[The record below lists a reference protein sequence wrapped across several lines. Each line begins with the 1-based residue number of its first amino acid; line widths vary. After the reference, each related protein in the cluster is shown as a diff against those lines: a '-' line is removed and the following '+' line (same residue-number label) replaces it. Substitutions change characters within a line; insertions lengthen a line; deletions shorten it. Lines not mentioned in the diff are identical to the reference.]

1 MNRIVTL
8 SLRGEAT
15 MSSTHTLGRRSW
27 ASLSVCAALMG
38 GASCPAPAR
47 ALTPKSPEVKE
58 AVERACAFLASHE
71 EHRPGGKALVGL
83 TFIKAGKLDHPRVKE
98 GIAAVNQMMK
108 FDLNSHNVYTIGL
121 TLIFLTELPPPQQ
134 AEQADTIRRLIAH
147 LKAVQKSHG
156 GWGYAA
162 LQTGDT
168 SMHQYGILAMW
179 SAEAAGYDTP
189 LECWEKAANWVIRT
203 QAPNGSYTYQ
213 GQDPGGFTPI
223 EQDKGG
229 TRPSICAAGSG
240 CLYMCADYFGL
251 LDEKLGSNAGVGDG
265 DSPLKKVKKPGTGRK
280 GKESTQVDPQMLW
293 GRISKADEYMNAN
306 YTLYPAVHPCY
317 YLYAF
322 ERYKTFKDY
331 CECNIDKEVA
341 WYTEM
346 AQNLFKMQ
354 KADGHWDPWH
364 HENGEVCDTCFAALF
379 LLRSMYKKVTEI
391 KRLQGG
397 LAVGGRGLPSGDG
410 DLEMKGGSV
419 KHKPLKGPFEDLLAK
434 MANPNDPDFERAMSG
449 AEQQSLAGIDDHLSD
464 IQKKLRDMFK
474 NSKSP
479 EQRVAAI
486 KFLARTRDL
495 HQVPVLLEALKD
507 PAPDVFM
514 AANEGLRFISRKFGG
529 PGFWGGSDEP
539 TRREAQKFWNKW
551 YKSLNPEGELEE

>member
-1 MNRIVTL
+1 M
-8 SLRGEAT
+8 
-15 MSSTHTLGRRSW
+15 
-27 ASLSVCAALMG
+27 
-38 GASCPAPAR
+38 CPVPAR

-58 AVERACAFLASHE
+58 AVEKACAFLASHE

-83 TFIKAGKLDHPRVKE
+83 TFIKAGKFDHPRVQQ
-98 GIAAVNQMMK
+98 GIAAVEQMMK
-108 FDLNSHNVYTIGL
+108 FDVTQQNIYTIGL
-121 TLIFLTELPPPQQ
+121 TLIFLTELPPAQQ
-134 AEQADTIRRLIAH
+134 AQYADTITKLIAS
-147 LKAVQKSHG
+147 LKTLQKPHG
-156 GWGYAA
+156 GWGYSHRD
-162 LQTGDT
+162 TGDT
-168 SMHQYGILAMW
+168 SMHQYGILGLW

-189 LECWEKAANWVIRT
+189 LECWERAANWVIRT
-203 QAPNGSYTYQ
+203 QAPDGSYTYQ
-213 GQDPGGFTPI
+213 GQDPGGLTPI

-251 LDEKLGSNAGVGDG
+251 LDVKLGSGTANADA
-265 DSPLKKVKKPGTGRK
+265 DNPLKKVKKPGTGRK

-293 GRISKADEYMNAN
+293 GRIAKADEYMDAN
-306 YTLYPAVHPCY
+306 FTVYPAVHPCY

-331 CECNIDKEVA
+331 CEGNIDKEVA

-346 AQNLFKMQ
+346 AQNLFKLQ

-364 HENGEVCDTCFAALF
+364 QENGEVCDTCFAALF

-397 LAVGGRGLPSGDG
+397 LAVGGRGLPSGEG
-410 DLEMKGGSV
+410 DLTMEKGSV
-419 KHKPLKGPFEDLLAK
+419 KHKPLKGPAEGLLA
-434 MANPNDPDFERAMSG
+434 MIANPNDPDFERAVSG
-449 AEQQSLAGIDDHLSD
+449 LASQSLASDEDHLSD
-464 IQKKLRDMFK
+464 IQKKLRDMLK
-474 NSKSP
+474 DSKSP
-479 EQRVAAI
+479 EQRVAAV
-486 KFLARTRDL
+486 KLLARTRDL
-495 HQVPVLLEALKD
+495 HQVPILLEALKD
-507 PAPDVFM
+507 PEPDVFM

-551 YKSLNPEGELEE
+551 YKSLNPESEFEE